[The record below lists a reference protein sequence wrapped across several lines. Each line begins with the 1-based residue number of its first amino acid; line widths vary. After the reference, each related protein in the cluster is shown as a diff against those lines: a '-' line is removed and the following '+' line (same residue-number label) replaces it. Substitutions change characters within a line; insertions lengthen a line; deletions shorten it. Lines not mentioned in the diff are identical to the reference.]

1 MKKFFTKSFSAL
13 IAVFFFALSA
23 DAQVTFYEE
32 QFDGGL
38 NGWTTNI
45 VQGVNDSMDWVWTA
59 GGVVDGLIFANTQT
73 IGSPSA
79 ANGAAM
85 MNYEYF
91 RTGGNPDNQPAQ
103 PYGDFIGELISPTI
117 DLSDASGALEVRAYQ
132 VVRRLGAAQGSFFYS
147 FSLSTDDGATWGDP
161 VELNPNLVA
170 NGPIL
175 NDWVSGNIPL
185 GSGVAGSS
193 TVKLK
198 FTYAG
203 NFYFWALDDIMISER
218 GGRDMRANTNFFA
231 IAPNYATPVSQLD
244 PFPFLVDLEN
254 VGGQPVSGVNLNMEV
269 RNIGTGAVA
278 YTVDQPYGTIAPDSI
293 AENVPFGSFMP
304 DADLAS
310 YRATYTVTADS
321 MDTDPSNNTI
331 DFEFTVTEGTFQKEA
346 GENLTGIAAGDDNT
360 WSMGNV
366 YYVPNPGY
374 VATNVT
380 IGIANPEDI
389 VGQSITV
396 KLLRWEGDVN
406 ESFSAD
412 MEEYVLQTFNG
423 HTFTGNEP
431 PFFSIPVDIDGNA
444 WPLEAGFHYI
454 VLMEYRD
461 VSNTTV
467 FFTTTLDH
475 DYGAMR
481 LATDSLGASRY
492 GTVLG
497 VGAEEEYSVFNFS
510 GGFYVPTIRMDIREP
525 WAVGTKDLSEENIVS
540 IFPNPTADQL
550 NIDLDLLEQTEV
562 LEVRV
567 ADVSGKVFID
577 QQYENVKKDRISFDL
592 ADYPAGTYTVQLTTG
607 KGVRTL
613 PFVVQ
618 H

>member
-45 VQGVNDSMDWVWTA
+45 IQGVNDSMDWVWSED
-59 GGVVDGLIFANTQT
+59 GVVDGLIFAATQT
-73 IGSPSA
+73 ITSPSA
-79 ANGAAM
+79 ANGAVV
-85 MNYEYF
+85 MNYEYY
-91 RTGGNPDNQPAQ
+91 RTGGLDANQPAQ
-103 PYGDFIGELISPTI
+103 PYGDFVGELISPTI

-132 VVRRLGAAQGSFFYS
+132 LVRRLAPVPNTFFYS

-161 VELNPNLVA
+161 VELN
-170 NGPIL
+170 NGMLGNDPIR
-175 NDWVSGNIPL
+175 NDWVTGNIPL
-185 GSGVAGSS
+185 NSGVAGSS
-193 TVKLK
+193 TVRLK
-198 FTYAG
+198 FTYSG

-231 IAPNYATPVSQLD
+231 IAPNYATPVSQLE

-254 VGGQPVSGVNLNMEV
+254 IGGQPVSGVNLNMEV

-304 DADLAS
+304 DANLAT
-310 YRATYTVTADS
+310 YRATYSVTADS
-321 MDTDPSNNTI
+321 MDTDPSNNAI
-331 DFEFTVTEGTFQKEA
+331 AFEFAVNEGTFQKEA
-346 GENLTGIAAGDDNT
+346 GENLTGIAAADDNT

-380 IGIANPEDI
+380 IGISNPEDI
-389 VGQSITV
+389 IGQSMTV

-406 ESFSAD
+406 GDFTANMD
-412 MEEYVLQTFNG
+412 EYQLQTFNG
-423 HTFTGNEP
+423 HIFDGNEP
-431 PFFSIPVDIDGNA
+431 PFFSIPVDLDGNP
-444 WPLEAGFHYI
+444 WPLEEGFHYI
-454 VLMEYRD
+454 VLMEYKD
-461 VSNTTV
+461 NIDQTV
-467 FFTTTLDH
+467 FFTSTLDH
-475 DYGAMR
+475 DYRAMN
-481 LATDSLGASRY
+481 LATDSLGAARY
-492 GTVLG
+492 ATVLE
-497 VGAEEEYSVFNFS
+497 VGPGEEYSLGNF
-510 GGFYVPTIRMDIREP
+510 GDYYVPTIRMDIRQP
-525 WAVGTKDLSEENIVS
+525 WSTGTEDLSEENIVS

-567 ADVSGKVFID
+567 ANVSGKVFID

-592 ADYPAGTYTVQLTTG
+592 RDYPAGTYTVQLTTG